1 MNIEQSIA
9 AHYGDETFGKRLL
22 EALSASGL
30 DINRLSPDE
39 LAPIDEFH
47 IGGRLA
53 TAELAAQLG
62 LRPGLKLL
70 DVGSGIGGPARYFA
84 HAFGCEVIGIDLTEA
99 FVRIATDLTRRASLS
114 DRVKFQQGSA
124 LDLPFEAASFDGA
137 TMLHVG
143 MNIDDKPR
151 LCRAVRKVLRPGA
164 FFGIY
169 DLMRTGPGDIE
180 FPVPWSSR
188 PETSFVVEPS
198 VYRAALEAAG
208 FTLSKERNRRDFA
221 LDFFRD
227 MQAKAKA
234 AGGGAS
240 PLGPALIMGPEF
252 KDKLRHVVEAIERGA
267 IAPIELIARVP

>member
-70 DVGSGIGGPARYFA
+70 DVGSGIGGPARYLA

-114 DRVKFQQGSA
+114 NRVKFQQGSA

-169 DLMRTGPGDIE
+169 DLMRMGPGYIE

-198 VYRAALEAAG
+198 AYRAALEAAE

>member
-124 LDLPFEAASFDGA
+124 LDLPFEATSFDGA

-169 DLMRTGPGDIE
+169 DLMRTCPGDIE